1 MSSVSPGT
9 SPPPDLSVDLG
20 SAVPPFE
27 QIRSQVTELIATGAL
42 APGSRLPTVRALAA
56 DLGIAVGTV
65 ARAYREL
72 ESAGFVESR
81 RRHGT
86 TVSGAPPTPTPAEV
100 AEAADQ
106 LLTRARAAG
115 LGWEDLLGLL
125 GRRRDL
131 LEGPPAPAGPG
142 TGSAPRR

>member
-1 MSSVSPGT
+1 MSSVTPGPP
-9 SPPPDLSVDLG
+9 PPPDLSVDLD

-27 QIRSQVTELIATGAL
+27 QIRSQVTELIATGTL
-42 APGSRLPTVRALAA
+42 APGTRLPTVRALAA

-86 TVSGAPPTPTPAEV
+86 TVSGTPPAPTPAEV
-100 AEAADQ
+100 DEAADQ

-125 GRRRDL
+125 GRRREL
-131 LEGPPAPAGPG
+131 LRLPPGRSPGPRGLRW
-142 TGSAPRR
+142 TR

>member
-1 MSSVSPGT
+1 MSSSAPGAA
-9 SPPPDLSVDLG
+9 PPPDLRVDLG

-27 QIRSQVTELIATGAL
+27 QIRAQVTELITTGAL
-42 APGSRLPTVRALAA
+42 VPGTRLPTVRALAA

-72 ESAGFVESR
+72 EAAGLVESR

-86 TVSGAPPTPTPAEV
+86 TVSGTLPTPSPSEV
-100 AEAADQ
+100 QEAADQ
-106 LLTRARAAG
+106 LLARARAAG

-131 LEGPPAPAGPG
+131 LGERQ
-142 TGSAPRR
+142 TGSRLAPRR

>member
-1 MSSVSPGT
+1 M
-9 SPPPDLSVDLG
+9 DLG

-42 APGSRLPTVRALAA
+42 APGTRLPTVRALAA

-86 TVSGAPPTPTPAEV
+86 TVSGTPPAPTPAEV

-131 LEGPPAPAGPG
+131 LEGAGAGTGPG
-142 TGSAPRR
+142 PEAAPRR

>member
-1 MSSVSPGT
+1 MSAPEAGA

-27 QIRSQVTELIATGAL
+27 QIRARIAELIATGAL
-42 APGSRLPTVRALAA
+42 TPGTRLPTVRALAA
-56 DLGIAVGTV
+56 DLGLAVGTV

-86 TVSGAPPTPTPAEV
+86 TVSGTPPAPTSDEV
-100 AEAADQ
+100 QEAADQ
-106 LLTRARAAG
+106 LLARARAAG
-115 LGWEDLLGLL
+115 LGWEELLGLL
-125 GRRRDL
+125 HRRRDVL
-131 LEGPPAPAGPG
+131 TGTDSGPETGAAP
-142 TGSAPRR
+142 TPRR